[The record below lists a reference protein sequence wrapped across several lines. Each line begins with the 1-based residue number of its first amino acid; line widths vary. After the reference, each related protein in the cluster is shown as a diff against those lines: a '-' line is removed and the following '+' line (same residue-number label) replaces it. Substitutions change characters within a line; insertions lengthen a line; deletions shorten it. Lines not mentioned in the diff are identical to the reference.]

1 MSGRL
6 GFFSHSLPSR
16 HVVFGFSTRGFSSVE
31 SMTASVI
38 NTPSDPVTIV
48 ARVLSIPLRELY
60 AALWRIGVVDID
72 DATAPSRRGATAA
85 AAVAAA
91 AVPSA

>member
-1 MSGRL
+1 
-6 GFFSHSLPSR
+6 LPSR
-16 HVVFGFSTRGFSSVE
+16 HVVFGFSNPAFSSVE
-31 SMTASVI
+31 PMTASGT
-38 NTPSDPVTIV
+38 NTPSDPVTVV

-60 AALWRIGVVDID
+60 AVLWRIGMVDID
-72 DATAPSRRGATAA
+72 DATAPSTRGATAA